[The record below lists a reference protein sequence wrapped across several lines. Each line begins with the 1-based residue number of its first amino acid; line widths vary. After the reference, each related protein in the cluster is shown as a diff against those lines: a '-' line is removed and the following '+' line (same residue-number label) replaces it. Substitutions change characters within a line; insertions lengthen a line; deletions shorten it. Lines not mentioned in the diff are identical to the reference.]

1 MISCDPSLS
10 KMPRKNS
17 RKETASISSHPTHVV
32 ALYDYVPGQSDIN
45 VGDTWAIQAPHLD
58 THLSF
63 LKGETF
69 KVIGD
74 VDWWLYVNSNE
85 GKTGYIP
92 SILTAPLNRDCLNTE
107 Q

>member
-1 MISCDPSLS
+1 MSKNKGTIGIS
-10 KMPRKNS
+10 N
-17 RKETASISSHPTHVV
+17 HPMHVV
-32 ALYDYVPGQSDIN
+32 ALYDYVPGQSD
-45 VGDTWAIQAPHLD
+45 VEMGDMWAIHAPHLD

-74 VDWWLYVNSNE
+74 VDWWLFVTSND

-92 SILTAPLNRDCLNTE
+92 SILTAPLNTDCLNTE